1 MIKYAPYGSEGFN
14 RYIDESLKDIAV
26 RFDALFSRD
35 ELIALVLGGGYGRNE
50 GGVLNVD
57 NEEKLYNDLDF
68 FVISKDMPPW
78 KNAHID
84 RTLKNLHYELCD
96 KYDIEVDFSDLKPV
110 NSLAKTPLTLMWY
123 DLLYGHKVIWGNKHV
138 LQNLPRWE
146 AKDLGINEALKLLL
160 NRGIGLY
167 FARSHLLHDVLSEH
181 CDFINRNIHKAYQA
195 VAEAILIT
203 EGKYHWSVNRRME
216 LIKEAPVAEYC
227 NDARLPD
234 LMQEAMLFKLRPYYI
249 EPIPK
254 PINDRLQMAIDTFE
268 QVYYACWAKYFGVP
282 KLDLKSYQNLLSSH
296 KDQQNSVMS
305 LAKNFALNLRDCG
318 ITPANMTEYIK
329 YPRYRLFYTL
339 PWLLFGAEMTN
350 ESVARMLGV
359 QGDIDRDSLEKRY
372 ISLWQRYN

>member
-35 ELIALVLGGGYGRNE
+35 DLIALVLGGGYGRNE

-234 LMQEAMLFKLRPYYI
+234 LMQEAMLFKLRPYY
-249 EPIPK
+249 
-254 PINDRLQMAIDTFE
+254 
-268 QVYYACWAKYFGVP
+268 
-282 KLDLKSYQNLLSSH
+282 
-296 KDQQNSVMS
+296 
-305 LAKNFALNLRDCG
+305 
-318 ITPANMTEYIK
+318 
-329 YPRYRLFYTL
+329 
-339 PWLLFGAEMTN
+339 
-350 ESVARMLGV
+350 
-359 QGDIDRDSLEKRY
+359 
-372 ISLWQRYN
+372 